1 MRLSKKT
8 EYACLALVSM
18 ARDYQ
23 NKLSNLNEIAENNDI
38 PRKFLEQILAQLK
51 SANYIQSIRGPKGGY
66 TLAKAPAE
74 ISLAEIARL
83 FDGAIGAT
91 SSVSTYF
98 YRTSPIE
105 KNEKIHAVFKD
116 IRDYTSKKMEAT
128 HFSDLI

>member
-8 EYACLALVSM
+8 EYACLALVTMS
-18 ARDYQ
+18 RDYE
-23 NKLSNLNEIAENNDI
+23 NKLSNLNEMAESNDI

-66 TLAKAPAE
+66 TLAKPPQE

-98 YRTSPIE
+98 YRASPIE
-105 KNEKIHAVFKD
+105 KNDKLHSVFKD
-116 IRDYTSKKMEAT
+116 IRDYTSKVMEST
-128 HFSDLI
+128 FFSDLI